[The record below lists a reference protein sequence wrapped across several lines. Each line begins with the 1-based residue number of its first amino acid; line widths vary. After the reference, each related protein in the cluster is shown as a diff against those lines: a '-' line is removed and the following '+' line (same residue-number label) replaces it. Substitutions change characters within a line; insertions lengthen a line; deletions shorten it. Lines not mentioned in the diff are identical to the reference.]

1 MSSMFRKKKPLI
13 LFLLPTL
20 IYMGLFLYYPFVM
33 NISNSIHEIKG
44 LGQAAEAVNSPWF
57 LNYRQIF
64 EDPKI
69 WTALR
74 NTLIF
79 TVCTVVFQVGIGLVL
94 ALIVDNIRR
103 GAKFFQTVYFFP
115 IVISATALG
124 LMFNLIFLYKGGM
137 INHILLNVFHQ
148 KELIDW
154 KGDKYWLVTMLIPT
168 MWQYVGYY
176 FVILMTGLNNISS
189 DIYEAAVIDG
199 VTKWQKI
206 RYISWPLLHNTL
218 CTCVILA
225 ITGSLKIF
233 DLPWTMFPNG
243 LPMEKSWLL
252 STYMYKQTFIA
263 SDVDYGSTIAI
274 LIVVIG
280 IIMAQIANKV
290 FKEKDY

>member
-1 MSSMFRKKKPLI
+1 MSSMFRKKKPLL

-103 GAKFFQTVYFFP
+103 GAKFFQTVYF
-115 IVISATALG
+115 S
-124 LMFNLIFLYKGGM
+124 
-137 INHILLNVFHQ
+137 Q
-148 KELIDW
+148 
-154 KGDKYWLVTMLIPT
+154 
-168 MWQYVGYY
+168 
-176 FVILMTGLNNISS
+176 
-189 DIYEAAVIDG
+189 
-199 VTKWQKI
+199 
-206 RYISWPLLHNTL
+206 
-218 CTCVILA
+218 
-225 ITGSLKIF
+225 
-233 DLPWTMFPNG
+233 
-243 LPMEKSWLL
+243 LL
-252 STYMYKQTFIA
+252 SAPQLW
-263 SDVDYGSTIAI
+263 D
-274 LIVVIG
+274 
-280 IIMAQIANKV
+280 
-290 FKEKDY
+290 